1 MELYVEI
8 RGGLVARLRDEGED
22 YIDYYCNFSG
32 ENGVPEGEITEEVRK
47 DIESLGW
54 RVYER

>member
-1 MELYVEI
+1 MEI